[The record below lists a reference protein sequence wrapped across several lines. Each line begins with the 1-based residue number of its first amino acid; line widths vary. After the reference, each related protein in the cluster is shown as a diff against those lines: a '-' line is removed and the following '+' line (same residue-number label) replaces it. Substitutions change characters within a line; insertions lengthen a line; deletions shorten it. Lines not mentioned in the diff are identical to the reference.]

1 MNRPDGRPAPE
12 ARPPAGRPDVIV
24 VGGGV
29 IGVACAHYL
38 SAAGSSVTVIDQATI
53 GGACSGG
60 NCGYV
65 CPSHVLPLTE
75 PGAVGVAIKSLF
87 TPRAPFRVK
96 PRLDPALWN
105 WMWQFA
111 RRCTHRQ
118 MLEAGV
124 HLKAIL
130 DASIAEY
137 RRLVRD
143 EGLECQ
149 WKETGLLYVLRTERG
164 MRSFAETDR
173 ILTDHFGVPAV
184 RLDGAALPGFD
195 PALRPDLA
203 GAYHYPGD
211 ASLRPDLL
219 MRSWRDL
226 LAGRGVRFV
235 EGCRLERVRKSG
247 GAVTGLETT
256 LGPLDAER
264 YVFAL
269 GGWSPRIAA
278 ELACPIPI
286 EQGKGYSVTM
296 RRPDPCPIH
305 PMLFP
310 EHRIGVS
317 PFDDGYRLGSMMEF
331 AGYDT
336 SIPAH
341 RIRQLRESAVPYL
354 VAPCGPGPEE
364 TWYGWRPM
372 TWDSLPIVGPVPGL
386 GNALLAT
393 GHNML
398 GVSLATATGRLV
410 AEIATGS
417 DPHLDPTPFSPARFL
432 GGRPAG

>member
-1 MNRPDGRPAPE
+1 MTLPSPADTT
-12 ARPPAGRPDVIV
+12 PAGRPDVIV

-38 SAAGSSVTVIDQATI
+38 AAAGLGVTVIDQGTI

-75 PGAVGVAIKSLF
+75 PGAVGMAIRSLF
-87 TPRAPFRVK
+87 TPDAPFRVR
-96 PRLDPALWN
+96 PRLDPALWR

-111 RRCTHRQ
+111 KRCTHRQ

-137 RRLVRD
+137 RRLVRE
-143 EGLECQ
+143 EGLDCQ
-149 WKETGLLYVLRTERG
+149 WKETGLLYVFRTARG
-164 MRSFAETDR
+164 MKAFGETDR
-173 ILTDHFGVPAV
+173 LLTDRFGVPAV
-184 RLDGAALPGFD
+184 RLDGAALPAFD
-195 PALRPDLA
+195 PALKAGLA

-211 ASLRPDLL
+211 ASLRPDRL
-219 MRSWRDL
+219 MESWQRL

-235 EGCRLERVRKSG
+235 EHCRLERVHRSG
-247 GAVTGLETT
+247 ARVTGLETSH
-256 LGPLDAER
+256 GPMAAGR

-269 GGWSPRIAA
+269 GAWSPRIAGQ
-278 ELACPIPI
+278 LGCPIPI

-296 RRPDPCPIH
+296 HRPDPCPTH

-331 AGYDT
+331 SGYDT
-336 SIPAH
+336 SIPER

-354 VAPCGPGPEE
+354 VTPCGAGPER

-372 TWDSLPIVGPVPGL
+372 TWDSLPIIGPVPGA
-386 GNALLAT
+386 GNACLAT

-398 GVSLATATGRLV
+398 GTSLATATGRLV
-410 AEIATGS
+410 AELVTGAAPHI
-417 DPHLDPTPFSPARFL
+417 DPAPFSPARF
-432 GGRPAG
+432 

>member
-1 MNRPDGRPAPE
+1 MDAMTDGKTGPQAHAAPS
-12 ARPPAGRPDVIV
+12 RPDVIV
-24 VGGGV
+24 VGAGV

-38 SAAGSSVTVIDQATI
+38 DAAGLRVTVIDQGTI

-60 NCGYV
+60 NCGYI

-75 PGAVGVAIKSLF
+75 PGAFGVAIKS
-87 TPRAPFRVK
+87 
-96 PRLDPALWN
+96 RLDPALWN

-111 RRCTHRQ
+111 RRCTHKQ
-118 MLEAGV
+118 VLEVGV

-143 EGLECQ
+143 EGLDCQ
-149 WKETGLLYVLRTERG
+149 WQETGLLYVLRTERG
-164 MRSFAETDR
+164 MRAFAETDK
-173 ILTDHFGVPAV
+173 LLAGHFGVPAV
-184 RLDGAALPGFD
+184 RLDGAALPAFD
-195 PALRPDLA
+195 PALKAGLA

-219 MRSWRDL
+219 MASWSQKL
-226 LAGRGVRFV
+226 VTRGVRFI
-235 EGCRLERVRKSG
+235 EHCRLERVNR
-247 GAVTGLETT
+247 ADARVTGIETSQ
-256 LGPLDAER
+256 GPLAAER

-269 GGWSPRIAA
+269 GGWSPRIAK
-278 ELACPIPI
+278 ELQCPIPI

-296 RRPDPCPIH
+296 HRPDPCPRH

-317 PFDDGYRLGSMMEF
+317 PFEDGYRLGSMMEF
-331 AGYDT
+331 AGYDE
-336 SIPAH
+336 SIPEK
-341 RIRQLRESAVPYL
+341 RIRQLHDSAKPYL
-354 VAPCGPGPEE
+354 ITPSGPGPEK

-372 TWDSLPIVGPVPGL
+372 TWDSLPIIGQVPRL
-386 GNALLAT
+386 SNAFLST

-398 GVSLATATGRLV
+398 GMSLATATGKLV
-410 AEIATGS
+410 AEIMEGVS
-417 DPHLDPTPFSPARFL
+417 PHLDPAPFSPRRFL
-432 GGRPAG
+432 

>member
-1 MNRPDGRPAPE
+1 MTSDTPSSPVASPAE
-12 ARPPAGRPDVIV
+12 RPDVIV
-24 VGGGV
+24 VGAGV

-38 SAAGSSVTVIDQATI
+38 AASGLRVTVIDQGTI

-60 NCGYV
+60 NCGYI

-75 PGAVGVAIKSLF
+75 PGAVGVALRSLF
-87 TPRAPFRVK
+87 NPSAPFRVK

-118 MLEAGV
+118 VLEVGV

-130 DASIAEY
+130 DASLAEY
-137 RRLVRD
+137 RRLVVEEPLD
-143 EGLECQ
+143 CQ
-149 WKETGLLYVLRTERG
+149 WRDTGLLYVLRSRHGMDAFAKTDELLTE
-164 MRSFAETDR
+164 
-173 ILTDHFGVPAV
+173 HFGVPAV
-184 RLDGAALPGFD
+184 RIEGDALPAFD
-195 PALRPDLA
+195 PSLRADLA
-203 GAYHYPGD
+203 GGYHYPGD
-211 ASLRPDLL
+211 ASLRPDQL
-219 MRSWRDL
+219 MRAWSGRL
-226 LAGRGVRFV
+226 LARGVRFV
-235 EGCRLERVRKSG
+235 EQCRLEVIARANGR
-247 GAVTGLETT
+247 VTGLETT
-256 LGPLDAER
+256 LGTLTADR

-269 GGWSPRIAA
+269 GGWSPRIAGQ
-278 ELACPIPI
+278 LGCPIPI

-296 RRPDPCPIH
+296 RRPDPCPRY

-336 SIPAH
+336 SIPAR
-341 RIRQLRESAVPYL
+341 RIEQLRESAKPYL

-364 TWYGWRPM
+364 SWYGWRPM
-372 TWDSLPIVGPVPGL
+372 TWDSLPIIGAVPDVA
-386 GNALLAT
+386 NAYLAT

-398 GVSLATATGRLV
+398 GMSLATATGRLV
-410 AEIATGS
+410 AELMSGGS
-417 DPHLDPTPFSPARFL
+417 PHLDPAPYSPRRF
-432 GGRPAG
+432 R

>member
-1 MNRPDGRPAPE
+1 MDAMTDGKTGPQAHAAPS
-12 ARPPAGRPDVIV
+12 RPDVIV
-24 VGGGV
+24 VGAGV

-38 SAAGSSVTVIDQATI
+38 DAAGLRVTVIDQGTI

-60 NCGYV
+60 NCGYI

-75 PGAVGVAIKSLF
+75 PGAFGVAIKSLF
-87 TPRAPFRVK
+87 TPDAPFRVK

-111 RRCTHRQ
+111 RRCTHKQ
-118 MLEAGV
+118 VLEVGV

-143 EGLECQ
+143 EGLDCQ
-149 WKETGLLYVLRTERG
+149 WQETGLLYVLRTERG
-164 MRSFAETDR
+164 MRAFAETDK
-173 ILTDHFGVPAV
+173 LLAGHFGVPAV
-184 RLDGAALPGFD
+184 RLDGAALPAFD
-195 PALRPDLA
+195 PALKAGLA

-219 MRSWRDL
+219 MASWSQKL
-226 LAGRGVRFV
+226 VTRGVRFI
-235 EGCRLERVRKSG
+235 EHCRLERVNR
-247 GAVTGLETT
+247 ADARVTGIETSQ
-256 LGPLDAER
+256 GPLAAER

-269 GGWSPRIAA
+269 GGWSPRIAK
-278 ELACPIPI
+278 ELQCPIPI

-296 RRPDPCPIH
+296 HRPDPCPRH

-317 PFDDGYRLGSMMEF
+317 PFEDGYRLGSMMEF
-331 AGYDT
+331 AGYDE
-336 SIPAH
+336 SIPEK
-341 RIRQLRESAVPYL
+341 RIRQLHDSAKPYL
-354 VAPCGPGPEE
+354 ITPSGPGPEK

-372 TWDSLPIVGPVPGL
+372 TWDSLPIIGQVPRL
-386 GNALLAT
+386 SNAFLST

-398 GVSLATATGRLV
+398 GMSLATATGKLV
-410 AEIATGS
+410 AEIMEGVS
-417 DPHLDPTPFSPARFL
+417 PHLDPAPFSPRRFL
-432 GGRPAG
+432 

>member
-1 MNRPDGRPAPE
+1 MNG
-12 ARPPAGRPDVIV
+12 ARRDVIV

-38 SAAGSSVTVIDQATI
+38 SAAGLGVTVIDQGPI
-53 GGACSGG
+53 GGACSAG

-75 PGAVGVAIKSLF
+75 PGAVGMALKSLF
-87 TPRAPFRVK
+87 TPDAPFRVK

-111 RRCTHRQ
+111 KRCTHRQ
-118 MLEAGV
+118 MLEAGT
-124 HLKAIL
+124 HLQAIL

-143 EGLECQ
+143 EGLDCEWQ
-149 WKETGLLYVLRTERG
+149 ETGLLYVLRTERG
-164 MRSFAETDR
+164 MEHFAETDR
-173 ILTDHFGVPAV
+173 LLTDHFGVPAV
-184 RLDGAALPGFD
+184 RLDGAALPAFD
-195 PALRPDLA
+195 PALKAGLA
-203 GAYHYPGD
+203 GAFHYPGD
-211 ASLRPDLL
+211 ASLRPDRL
-219 MRSWRDL
+219 MASWARL
-226 LAGRGVRFV
+226 LAGRGVRFLDH
-235 EGCRLERVRKSG
+235 CRLERVRVSG
-247 GAVTGLETT
+247 GGVTGLETSR
-256 LGPLDAER
+256 GPLQAGA

-269 GGWSPRIAA
+269 GGWSPRIAG
-278 ELACPIPI
+278 ELGCRIPI

-296 RRPDPCPIH
+296 RRPDPCPVH

-310 EHRIGVS
+310 EHRVGVS
-317 PFDDGYRLGSMMEF
+317 PFEDGYRIGSMMEF

-336 SIPAH
+336 SIPER
-341 RIRQLRESAVPYL
+341 RIRQLRESAAPYL
-354 VAPCGPGPEE
+354 VAPTAEGPEE

-372 TWDSLPIVGPVPGL
+372 TWDSLPIIGPVPRL

-398 GVSLATATGRLV
+398 GISLATATGKLV
-410 AEIATGS
+410 AELVTGS
-417 DPHLDPTPFSPARFL
+417 VPHLDPQPFSPARF
-432 GGRPAG
+432 

>member
-1 MNRPDGRPAPE
+1 MDAMTDGKTGPQAHAAPS
-12 ARPPAGRPDVIV
+12 RPDVIV
-24 VGGGV
+24 VGAGV

-38 SAAGSSVTVIDQATI
+38 DAAGLRVTVIDQGTI

-60 NCGYV
+60 NCGYI

-75 PGAVGVAIKSLF
+75 PGAFGVAIKSLF
-87 TPRAPFRVK
+87 TPDAPFRVK

-111 RRCTHRQ
+111 RRCTHKQ
-118 MLEAGV
+118 VLEVGV

-143 EGLECQ
+143 EGLDCQ
-149 WKETGLLYVLRTERG
+149 WQETGLLYVLRTERG
-164 MRSFAETDR
+164 MRAFAETDK
-173 ILTDHFGVPAV
+173 LLAGHFGVPAV
-184 RLDGAALPGFD
+184 RLDGAALPAFD
-195 PALRPDLA
+195 PALKSGLA

-219 MRSWRDL
+219 MASWSQKL
-226 LAGRGVRFV
+226 VTRGVRFI
-235 EGCRLERVRKSG
+235 EHCRLERVNRADG
-247 GAVTGLETT
+247 RVTGIETSQ
-256 LGPLDAER
+256 GPLTAER

-269 GGWSPRIAA
+269 GGWSPRIAK
-278 ELACPIPI
+278 ELQCPIPI

-296 RRPDPCPIH
+296 HRPDPCPRH

-317 PFDDGYRLGSMMEF
+317 PFEDGYRLGSMMEF
-331 AGYDT
+331 AGYDE
-336 SIPAH
+336 SIPEK
-341 RIRQLRESAVPYL
+341 RIRQLHDSAKPYL
-354 VAPCGPGPEE
+354 ITPSGPGPEK

-372 TWDSLPIVGPVPGL
+372 TWDSLPIIGQVPRL
-386 GNALLAT
+386 SNAFLST

-398 GVSLATATGRLV
+398 GMSLATATGKLV
-410 AEIATGS
+410 AEIMEGVS
-417 DPHLDPTPFSPARFL
+417 PHLDPAPFSPRRFL
-432 GGRPAG
+432 